1 MVNAFSRNVPS
12 LVSFG
17 GFYASSLDQCC
28 QAAGRLNRFQQLA
41 NFFLFRQL
49 RGLPQGPMAAWYS
62 SMQLGTWE
70 THGNTADKRSKW
82 VRCSEPQMFSLGRS
96 KVLCLGATQNSHT
109 KISALCH
116 LESSRLKACEES
128 HHTPHTT
135 HHSLSLSVSLSCFF
149 DVSSCV
155 LLPCLCPPTPTKNPT
170 TQLQIAP
177 SCCRTDHLHLLCQR
191 QLR

>member
-1 MVNAFSRNVPS
+1 MKAFSRDVPS

-17 GFYASSLDQCC
+17 GFYASCQLPRPVLPGCRPSEPLPAVGKLLSLP
-28 QAAGRLNRFQQLA
+28 AALRPATRA
-41 NFFLFRQL
+41 N
-49 RGLPQGPMAAWYS
+49 GS

-70 THGNTADKRSKW
+70 THGNTADRRSKW
-82 VRCSEPQMFSLGRS
+82 VRCSEPQMFSLGQL

-128 HHTPHTT
+128 HH
-135 HHSLSLSVSLSCFF
+135 SLSLSCFF